1 MLRPI
6 INLACL
12 WPMISTIWFWKAGTR
27 VSWAGTGGCVAPR
40 RKIRGHRLGRAA
52 AAISQPPRLRLRHLL
67 AVAGNRRPAGLADL
81 VTNAGNE
88 WLGSTRWIATLL
100 LYPVLD
106 NLPSTG
112 CTR

>member
-1 MLRPI
+1 MVASPLVVKLEGTA
-6 INLACL
+6 LA
-12 WPMISTIWFWKAGTR
+12 
-27 VSWAGTGGCVAPR
+27 APR
-40 RKIRGHRLGRAA
+40 PRYLR
-52 AAISQPPRLRLRHLL
+52 PPRLRLRHLL